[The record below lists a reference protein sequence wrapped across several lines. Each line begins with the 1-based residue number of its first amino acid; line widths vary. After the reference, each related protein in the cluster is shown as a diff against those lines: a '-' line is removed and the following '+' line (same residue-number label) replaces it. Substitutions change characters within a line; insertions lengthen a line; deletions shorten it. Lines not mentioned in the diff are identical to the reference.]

1 LQVIRLAEEEGFK
14 PPSAVDFNLPPIF
27 GDNPFTTKPI
37 FLVFFSVIVISLF
50 FILASRKAAIVPSKL
65 QFAGESVYSF
75 VRNDLAKDVIG
86 HDFMRF
92 VPYLFTLFT
101 FILVNN
107 IFGIVPMLQFPTMS
121 RVSFPYVLAII
132 TFFVFHYVGVRKQGA
147 FKYIKEIMFMPGVPK
162 AAYILITP
170 LELLTFFLVRPLT
183 LSLRL
188 FANMFAGH
196 LLLLVFILGGE
207 HLLEGVIGLKLI
219 SPFAFFIG
227 IVLTFFEFMV
237 QCLQAY
243 IFTLLAALY
252 IAGALADEH

>member
-1 LQVIRLAEEEGFK
+1 MTRFAEGEGFT
-14 PPSAVDFNLPPIF
+14 PPSARDFNLPPIF
-27 GDNPFTTKPI
+27 GENPFTTKPI
-37 FLVFFSVIVISLF
+37 FLVFFSVILISVF

-65 QFAGESVYSF
+65 QFAGESVYGF

-86 HDFMRF
+86 HEFMRF

-132 TFFVFHYVGVRKQGA
+132 TFLVFHYVGIRKQGA
-147 FKYIKEIMFMPGVPK
+147 LKYIKEIMFMPGVPK
-162 AAYILITP
+162 PAYILITP

-207 HLLEGVIGLKLI
+207 HLLQGVIGLKLI

-227 IVLTFFEFMV
+227 IVLTFSEFMV

>member
-1 LQVIRLAEEEGFK
+1 MIRLAEEEGFK